1 MLDKSCYQFESMQMR
16 YTINRL
22 VNQETHLR
30 YFRLHSL
37 LTNLA
42 LQHGEK
48 LSATR
53 LASLPVIAT
62 ARKPSAVK
70 AAASAALSLAR
81 PAALIY
87 RKLVLLRLSGG
98 RLTRGPT
105 FQALFLWFQRHLNW
119 NRMIST
125 SFPDRFL

>member
-1 MLDKSCYQFESMQMR
+1 MR

-81 PAALIY
+81 PAWGVAALIY
-87 RKLVLLRLSGG
+87 HIRGAETKYLSARAARKPMS
-98 RLTRGPT
+98 
-105 FQALFLWFQRHLNW
+105 
-119 NRMIST
+119 
-125 SFPDRFL
+125 D

>member
-1 MLDKSCYQFESMQMR
+1 MQMR

-42 LQHGEK
+42 LQHSEK

-81 PAALIY
+81 PAWGVAALIY
-87 RKLVLLRLSGG
+87 RIRGAETKQETNE
-98 RLTRGPT
+98 RLTV
-105 FQALFLWFQRHLNW
+105 NW
-119 NRMIST
+119 Y
-125 SFPDRFL
+125 F